1 MAHRHATNPGMD
13 GLGIY
18 AGRRRLPPDVRKA
31 QIVRTAADFFAEHGF
46 AGSTRDL
53 AAEIGVTQALLYRY
67 FDTKEALIA
76 AVFDELRDRY
86 DPASSAVLQ
95 NTALPLV
102 ERVVEFYRTWLD
114 RVADPLSCRLYMY
127 SALAG
132 YDFQTKIAPNA
143 EDMALKPL
151 LAALRKEA
159 GLPARRSGPLSAAE
173 YDLVVPLHA
182 AMTAIPMRRYIQRMA
197 MDDARYTQAL
207 TSTASVG
214 AAGIV
219 AALKAG
225 A

>member
-1 MAHRHATNPGMD
+1 MD

-76 AVFDELRDRY
+76 AVFEELRDRY
-86 DPASSAVLQ
+86 DPANAAVLQ
-95 NTALPLV
+95 EVGQPIA
-102 ERVVEFYRTWLD
+102 ERVVAFYRGWLD

-132 YDFQTKIAPNA
+132 YDFHTKIAPSA
-143 EDMALKPL
+143 EEHALKPL

-173 YDLVVPLHA
+173 TELVMPLHA
-182 AMTAIPMRRYIQRMA
+182 AMMNISIRRFIQRHPL
-197 MDDARYTQAL
+197 DDARYDQAL
-207 TSTASVG
+207 ATTASVC
-214 AAGIV
+214 AGGII
-219 AALKAG
+219 AALKA

>member
-1 MAHRHATNPGMD
+1 MD

-18 AGRRRLPPDVRKA
+18 AGRRRLPPDIRKA

-76 AVFDELRDRY
+76 GVFDELRDRY
-86 DPASSAVLQ
+86 DPAAGAVLY
-95 NTALPLV
+95 NAALPIV
-102 ERVVEFYRTWLD
+102 ERIVEFYRTWLD

-132 YDFQTKIAPNA
+132 YDFQKKIAPNA
-143 EDMALKPL
+143 EESALKPV

-159 GLPARRSGPLSAAE
+159 GLPARRSGPLTAAE
-173 YDLVVPLHA
+173 YELVAPLHG
-182 AMTAIPMRRYIQRMA
+182 AMMAIAERRYIQGVP
-197 MDDARYTQAL
+197 MDEARLTRAL
-207 TSTASVG
+207 TTTAQVLV
-214 AAGIV
+214 AGILSV
-219 AALKAG
+219 LKAG
-225 A
+225 D

>member
-1 MAHRHATNPGMD
+1 MD

-31 QIVRTAADFFAEHGF
+31 QIVRTASDFFAEHGF
-46 AGSTRDL
+46 SGSTRDL

-86 DPASSAVLQ
+86 DPANAAVLQ
-95 NTALPLV
+95 NTALPITD
-102 ERVVEFYRTWLD
+102 RVIEFYRTYLE

-132 YDFQTKIAPNA
+132 YEFHQKIAPNV
-143 EDMALKPL
+143 EETALRPM

-173 YDLVVPLHA
+173 YELVAPLHA
-182 AMTAIPMRRYIQRMA
+182 AMINLSVRRHIYRGPL
-197 MDDARYTQAL
+197 DDARFAQAMA
-207 TSTASVG
+207 STAGVG
-214 AAGIV
+214 VAGIV
-219 AALKAG
+219 AMLKAG
-225 A
+225 